1 MAAPMGMVAVFRRP
15 RAWLA
20 GLALALLGAG
30 CSNSTSGPSAGSAA
44 APGVSATEIKVGS
57 IADVTGILSSDFSP
71 VVAGVRA
78 YFSMVNAEGG
88 VDGRKL
94 VLAYAKDD
102 QGSPTTDLT
111 VAQQLVE
118 QNGVFAV
125 VGVGTPFFGGA
136 SYLARKGVPTFGYV
150 VSTDWNDGPSLY
162 GAYGSVLDYASGAMV
177 DAYLA
182 KQLHATSMGVVAYG
196 VPQSAQACNAAVQGF
211 NAFGVPV
218 GFSDLSF
225 GIATA
230 PDADVLQMKAHH
242 VDVVLTC
249 LDVSGNV
256 AFARALSQYGV
267 NAHAV
272 WLNGY
277 DRSVLQQYGAL
288 LNGTVV
294 LVQHV
299 PFEAKDSF
307 PGVYPGL
314 ETYLSTMAKYQ
325 PSAAYDEVALDGWIN
340 AAQFVAGLRAVG
352 HDLTQ
357 AKLVAAINK
366 MTDFTAGGLMPPV
379 DWTKA
384 HSQAA
389 PPYCSS
395 YVEVQSGKFVPAF
408 VQGQSSV
415 FTCFNRGSDTP
426 VTPPTGTPGT

>member
-1 MAAPMGMVAVFRRP
+1 M
-15 RAWLA
+15 
-20 GLALALLGAG
+20 ALATLAAG
-30 CSNSTSGPSAGSAA
+30 CSNSTSGSSAGSSA
-44 APGVSATEIKVGS
+44 APGVSSTEIKVGS

-78 YFSMVNAEGG
+78 YFSMVNAQGG

-94 VLAYAKDD
+94 VLADSKDD
-102 QGSPTTDLT
+102 QGSPTTDVT

-125 VGVGTPFFGGA
+125 VGVGTPFFQGA

-150 VSTDWNDGPSLY
+150 VSTDLSDGPSLF
-162 GAYGSVLDYASGAMV
+162 GAYGSVLDYTTGAMV
-177 DAYLA
+177 DGYLA

-196 VPQSAQACNAAVQGF
+196 VPQSAQACNSAVQGF

-242 VDVVLTC
+242 VDVVFTC

-267 NAHAV
+267 NAHTI

-277 DRSVLQQYGAL
+277 DRSVLQQYGSL

-314 ETYLSTMAKYQ
+314 EAYLATMAKYQ

-352 HDLTQ
+352 RDVTQ

-366 MTDFTAGGLMPPV
+366 MTNFTADGLMPPV

-384 HSQAA
+384 HTQAA

-395 YVEVQSGKFVPAF
+395 YVEVQGGKFVPAF

>member
-1 MAAPMGMVAVFRRP
+1 MTAPKGIVAAFGRP
-15 RAWLA
+15 RGWAA
-20 GLALALLGAG
+20 AVALALLVAG
-30 CSNSTSGPSAGSAA
+30 CSNSTSGSSAGSSA
-44 APGVSATEIKVGS
+44 APGVTSTEIKVGS

-78 YFSMVNAEGG
+78 YFSMVNAQGG

-125 VGVGTPFFGGA
+125 VGVGTPFFGAA

-162 GAYGSVLDYASGAMV
+162 GAYGSVLDYTTGTMV
-177 DAYLA
+177 DSYLA
-182 KQLHATSMGVVAYG
+182 KQLHATSVGVVAYG

-211 NAFGVPV
+211 NSFGIPV
-218 GFSDLSF
+218 QFSDLSF
-225 GIATA
+225 GIAAA

-242 VDVVLTC
+242 VDVLLTC
-249 LDVSGNV
+249 LDVSGNI

-267 NAHAV
+267 DAHTI

-277 DRSVLQQYGAL
+277 DRSVLQQYGSL

-299 PFEAKDSF
+299 PFEAKDAF

-314 ETYLSTMAKYQ
+314 ENYLATMAKYQ
-325 PSAAYDEVALDGWIN
+325 PASAYDEVAVDGWIN

-366 MTDFTAGGLMPPV
+366 MTDFTADGLMPPV
-379 DWTKA
+379 DWTKD
-384 HSQAA
+384 HTQAA

-395 YVEVQSGKFVPAF
+395 YVEVEGGKFAPAF

-415 FTCFNRGSDTP
+415 FTCFARGSDTP
-426 VTPPTGTPGT
+426 VTPQSGTPGT